1 MGVLTDIRKEG
12 VRAAALMAVL
22 LGAVLSCSTPGKVRT
37 LRESEAAA
45 SLRLPKEPSS
55 LPEYMPVQ
63 PRRDTLKV
71 RDDDGRELLI
81 MKAVRDDN
89 GEMVA
94 SDVIDAAYVTATFRN
109 VAERHGKIDLEFQVV
124 VPESMQDS
132 KWQLRLYPDMFILGD
147 SLRLDGVVVTGRDYR
162 KAQLRGYQQ
171 YEKFLSTIISDSTR
185 FINLRQLEIFLR
197 RNIPAL
203 YAMRTDST
211 EVSDEQ
217 FASVYGTTE
226 QEAVEHYT
234 NRTAVRLNER
244 RKARREKMYR
254 RYVKSPI
261 VTEGLR
267 LDTVMRAVNGD
278 FIYNY
283 VQTISTRPQLRKVD
297 IWLSGNIWESDRLVY
312 DVPRSGPLTF
322 YISSISTLV
331 DPRERYLKRV
341 IERRVEANTACYV
354 DFAQGRSEV
363 IETLGN
369 NAGEIGRIKGNLA
382 ELMENRTFDLDSI
395 VVTASASPEG
405 QLRANGALAQR
416 RSEAV
421 SRYFDSYI
429 RHYRDSLDAE
439 SGFLIDEQG
448 TVSRPREHTPIPFIS
463 RNGGENW
470 TMLDA
475 LVERDETLSEAQ
487 KEEYRRIRGT
497 ADADR
502 REKALSGTSMYR
514 HLRENLYPRLRTV
527 RFDFHLHRKGMVKDT
542 VHTTELD
549 TLYMSGVQA
558 IRDRDYKRALEIL
571 RPYQDY
577 NTAVACCLLDYNA
590 SAMAILAPLERTPQ
604 VDYLLAILF
613 SRRGED
619 EKAVQH
625 YLDACRKEPSYRHR
639 GNLDPEISALI
650 KTYGLNREEEDY
662 GSY

>member
-147 SLRLDGVVVTGRDYR
+147 SLRLDGVIVTGRDYR

-283 VQTISTRPQLRKVD
+283 VQTIATRPQLRKVD
-297 IWLSGNIWESDRLVY
+297 IWLSGSIWESDRLVY
-312 DVPRSGPLTF
+312 DVPHSGPLTF

-405 QLRANGALAQR
+405 QLMANGALAQR

-439 SGFLIDEQG
+439 NGFLIDEQG

-487 KEEYRRIRGT
+487 KEEYHRIRGT

-514 HLRENLYPRLRTV
+514 YLRENLYPRLRTV

-625 YLDACRKEPSYRHR
+625 YLDACR
-639 GNLDPEISALI
+639 
-650 KTYGLNREEEDY
+650 
-662 GSY
+662 

>member
-283 VQTISTRPQLRKVD
+283 VQTIATRPQLRKVD
-297 IWLSGNIWESDRLVY
+297 IWLSGSIWESDRLVY

-463 RNGGENW
+463 RNGGEDW

-650 KTYGLNREEEDY
+650 KAYGLNREEEDY

>member
-147 SLRLDGVVVTGRDYR
+147 SLRLDGVIVTGRDYR

-217 FASVYGTTE
+217 FASVYDTTE

-283 VQTISTRPQLRKVD
+283 VQTIATRPQLRKVD
-297 IWLSGNIWESDRLVY
+297 IWLSGSIWESDRLVY

-439 SGFLIDEQG
+439 SGFLVDEQG

-625 YLDACRKEPSYRHR
+625 YLDACRRDPSYRHR

-650 KTYGLNREEEDY
+650 KTYDLNKEENDY
-662 GSY
+662 DY